1 MTLKKSD
8 WLWIGGGATAAVAGI
23 GAYALTRR
31 VPSQANTT
39 SGTQHPST
47 NTSTAPTGSETSS
60 AGSTAPTGTT
70 GSSAP
75 GPSGSSSGSNSAT
88 SLGAGATALPIGST
102 FPCYNGMI
110 EGFPAQYVDEATTL
124 AQQIA
129 SEGMGVIARFVDGQ
143 NHYLAKG
150 CVVSAV
156 LGSVPYSPQYGF
168 VSRLAAV
175 GVGNP
180 QIWAAANGMT
190 NITVVAQYTSSG
202 GPS

>member
-1 MTLKKSD
+1 MKTRTKYIAAGASGVVAIGLGYLAWRHFHSPAAGANSTVAARGSLNTNDSVAISAPSTGTSSD
-8 WLWIGGGATAAVAGI
+8 ATAGTAV
-23 GAYALTRR
+23 T
-31 VPSQANTT
+31 PS
-39 SGTQHPST
+39 ST
-47 NTSTAPTGSETSS
+47 G
-60 AGSTAPTGTT
+60 
-70 GSSAP
+70 GSST
-75 GPSGSSSGSNSAT
+75 G
-88 SLGAGATALPIGST
+88 LGAGVAALPVGSA
-102 FPCYNGMI
+102 FQCYTGMI
-110 EGFPAQYVDEATTL
+110 EGFPAQYVGEATTL

-190 NITVVAQYTSSG
+190 NITVVAQYASSG